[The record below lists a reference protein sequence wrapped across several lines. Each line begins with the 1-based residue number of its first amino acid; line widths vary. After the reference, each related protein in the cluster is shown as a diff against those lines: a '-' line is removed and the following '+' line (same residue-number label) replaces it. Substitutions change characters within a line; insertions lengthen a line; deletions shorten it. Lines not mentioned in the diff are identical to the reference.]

1 MEGILSANTTSRME
15 SSANGMTFYGKVIS
29 LFFGVLFIVIEIF
42 ARKVRLKPLLNTLP
56 DQNFQAQEV
65 KPDTPTATFYLVAAA
80 IPACTCS
87 WIVSNREAQAFV
99 LRKIRRSMPNNTVA
113 PTRTITDSH
122 RMINLRLQTS

>member
-1 MEGILSANTTSRME
+1 MSANTTSRME

-80 IPACTCS
+80 MPAGTCS

-99 LRKIRRSMPNNTVA
+99 LKKIGCSNATNAVA
-113 PTRTITDSH
+113 PTIANQETRRNNFVSEA
-122 RMINLRLQTS
+122 